1 MVKKDSI
8 FQNNLKGYSWVLII
22 SHDQRE
28 IWNCT
33 SWAGSS
39 LEANHEISQ
48 LQSWP
53 FSPVLWSRRSL
64 QVQVVAVSANFEPW
78 AVPAFVLTLGWLL
91 GYLIL
96 SCWRFDFQFSFHKW
110 LPITLSTSNA
120 RAPNSQLPVVH
131 SSAILVSYNE
141 MFPTLIHQKCLKKK
155 KQSSPTLLLHVCEI
169 SEPDLLPQCLKLKLN
184 STHLATKPSIQAKQ
198 HHYVRLDPWLP
209 SSLYSKY
216 HLNFT
221 SWNLA
226 VFCPRALRG
235 QWSPR
240 SSEMEMRQTVNPLC
254 LDNKKVQSFQY

>member
-33 SWAGSS
+33 SWAGST

-78 AVPAFVLTLGWLL
+78 AVPVFVLTLGWGPWLL
-91 GYLIL
+91 DPLLLTFWLSNFFSQMASNHLINQQCQGPKL
-96 SCWRFDFQFSFHKW
+96 SV
-110 LPITLSTSNA
+110 A
-120 RAPNSQLPVVH
+120 G
-131 SSAILVSYNE
+131 SALFRHPGELQWNVSYTNSSKVS
-141 MFPTLIHQKCLKKK
+141 QKKK

-184 STHLATKPSIQAKQ
+184 STHLATKPPTKQSSII
-198 HHYVRLDPWLP
+198 
-209 SSLYSKY
+209 
-216 HLNFT
+216 T
-221 SWNLA
+221 
-226 VFCPRALRG
+226 
-235 QWSPR
+235 
-240 SSEMEMRQTVNPLC
+240 
-254 LDNKKVQSFQY
+254 

>member
-8 FQNNLKGYSWVLII
+8 FQKNLKGYSWVLII
-22 SHDQRE
+22 SHDQRG

-33 SWAGSS
+33 SFAGST

-64 QVQVVAVSANFEPW
+64 QVQVVAVSANLEPW
-78 AVPAFVLTLGWLL
+78 AVSVFVLTLGWLL

-96 SCWRFDFQFSFHKW
+96 SCWGFDFQISFHKW

-141 MFPTLIHQKCLKKK
+141 MFPTLIHQKCLKKN
-155 KQSSPTLLLHVCEI
+155 SP
-169 SEPDLLPQCLKLKLN
+169 PQPCCCTSLKSLSQIYCRNVSNWN
-184 STHLATKPSIQAKQ
+184 STVHI
-198 HHYVRLDPWLP
+198 
-209 SSLYSKY
+209 
-216 HLNFT
+216 
-221 SWNLA
+221 
-226 VFCPRALRG
+226 
-235 QWSPR
+235 
-240 SSEMEMRQTVNPLC
+240 
-254 LDNKKVQSFQY
+254 